1 MLILSVVIVLFMSLF
16 WAVQFRVLELMP
28 SLTVWVVDF
37 DGKSA
42 PNQTANTVVGTA
54 VTDTARNIITSA
66 THRVGY
72 TIKAAE
78 DFGHDPTAVRQG
90 VYNENAYAA
99 VIVNPGATSLLR
111 EALSSGN
118 TSYDPTSAGQMVT
131 VSARDQNT
139 YASVIQP
146 ALGQFQRVVQ
156 SEFGTRWVQVLAR
169 ESWNMSRVPQAVN
182 PAIGFADVDLR
193 PFSPPSA
200 APSVTIGLIYLII
213 LAFFTFPFLMPI
225 HAQFIQGSADRPPM
239 RIADWLAW
247 RLVSNIVAYFFLSLF
262 YSLVSLA
269 FQIPFSNPPA
279 PDTVPAANANA
290 FGRASFVVFWMLNWV
305 GMAALGLPCE
315 NMAMILGFPWS
326 AFFLIFW
333 VLTNVATGFF
343 ALDLSPAFFAWGKAW
358 PLYRSMCLLD
368 CLKQAD
374 MLDSRRSAAD
384 HIVRHVLPH
393 RPGLWDSVRVDRGV
407 HCAVSGCVVYHAM
420 EDDERA
426 VTVAPCLITKS
437 PTY

>member
-1 MLILSVVIVLFMSLF
+1 MLILSVVILLFMSLF

-42 PNQTANTVVGTA
+42 PNRTANAVVGTA

-99 VIVNPGATSLLR
+99 VIVNPGATSVLR

-131 VSARDQNT
+131 ISARDQNT

-146 ALGQFQRVVQ
+146 ALGQFQRAVQ

-225 HAQFIQGSADRPPM
+225 HAQFIQRSADRPPM
-239 RIADWLAW
+239 RITDWLAW

-333 VLTNVATGFF
+333 VLTNVATGLF

-358 PLYRSMCLLD
+358 PLYRSMCLL
-368 CLKQAD
+368 
-374 MLDSRRSAAD
+374 
-384 HIVRHVLPH
+384 
-393 RPGLWDSVRVDRGV
+393 
-407 HCAVSGCVVYHAM
+407 GC
-420 EDDERA
+420 
-426 VTVAPCLITKS
+426 
-437 PTY
+437 